1 MVEKDRD
8 KLGRFVLVS
17 NDPEIDPETM
27 LRYYK
32 GQQSVERGFR
42 FLKDKNFLISE
53 VYLKKEERIEA
64 LAMVMVL
71 CLLTYSIAEWK
82 LRDRLKE
89 TCETVPDQKG
99 KPIVRP
105 TMKWVFYLFRGVSEV
120 VVKIGNKVNC
130 EVANMKEVLVKIL
143 RLLGLEC
150 EKYYG

>member
-1 MVEKDRD
+1 
-8 KLGRFVLVS
+8 
-17 NDPEIDPETM
+17 
-27 LRYYK
+27 
-32 GQQSVERGFR
+32 
-42 FLKDKNFLISE
+42 E

-71 CLLTYSIAEWK
+71 CLLIYSIAEWK

-89 TCETVPDQKG
+89 TCENVPDQKG

-105 TMKWVFYLFRGVSEV
+105 TMKWVFYHFRGVSEV

-130 EVANMKEVLVKIL
+130 EVANMKEVLMKIL
-143 RLLGLEC
+143 SLLGPEV